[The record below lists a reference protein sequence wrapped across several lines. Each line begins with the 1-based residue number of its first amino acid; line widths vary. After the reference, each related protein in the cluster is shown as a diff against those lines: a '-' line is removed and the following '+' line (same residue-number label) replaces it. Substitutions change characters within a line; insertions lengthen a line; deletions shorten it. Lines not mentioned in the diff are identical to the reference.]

1 MEKRPNRAIP
11 IVAPPKSPVI
21 TLSESPEEKAPVPA
35 PVAVDE
41 AAPSTSKDNLKVP
54 TINIEAASTAS
65 EGSEDE
71 AVVPDKSESG
81 DSGHEDSCSE
91 PDAHDFSA
99 MAAAR
104 AR

>member
-1 MEKRPNRAIP
+1 M
-11 IVAPPKSPVI
+11 
-21 TLSESPEEKAPVPA
+21 
-35 PVAVDE
+35 
-41 AAPSTSKDNLKVP
+41 P
-54 TINIEAASTAS
+54 TINVETASTAS

-99 MAAAR
+99 APLAAER
-104 AR
+104 SR

>member
-1 MEKRPNRAIP
+1 M
-11 IVAPPKSPVI
+11 
-21 TLSESPEEKAPVPA
+21 
-35 PVAVDE
+35 
-41 AAPSTSKDNLKVP
+41 P